1 MVSIMEIPFHFCAKH
16 LKRPHASEC
25 LGTFTGTEEGVIEH
39 IHAKMKQS
47 IRETV
52 SQPVRSVKELEE
64 CVGFSME
71 FEAYYCH
78 NYEWTEVRITDDVV
92 ASAFEDVP
100 TPTVQTEEIPTK
112 IPYFLNLQPC
122 FPDALFDAKAGENIG
137 VFTGTEK
144 EVRAFLVAKVREQS
158 SCRAEDGHFYARN
171 FKVLNPHFFYQ
182 GKWKHL
188 YRLHDEEVYL
198 Q

>member
-1 MVSIMEIPFHFCAKH
+1 MEIPFHFCAKH
-16 LKRPHASEC
+16 LKRPKASEC
-25 LGTFTGTEEGVIEH
+25 LGTFTGTEEGVVEH

-64 CVGFSME
+64 CVGFSLE

-78 NYEWTEVRITDDVV
+78 NYVWTEVRLTDDVV

-100 TPTVQTEEIPTK
+100 TVQTEETPTK

-122 FPDALFDAKAGENIG
+122 WPDALADAKAGKNIG

-144 EVRAFLVAKVREQS
+144 EVRAFLGAKVSEQTTGHT
-158 SCRAEDGHFYARN
+158 EDGQLYSRS
-171 FKVLNPHFFYQ
+171 FKVLNPHFFHQ

-188 YRLHDEEVYL
+188 YHLHDDDEEVYL